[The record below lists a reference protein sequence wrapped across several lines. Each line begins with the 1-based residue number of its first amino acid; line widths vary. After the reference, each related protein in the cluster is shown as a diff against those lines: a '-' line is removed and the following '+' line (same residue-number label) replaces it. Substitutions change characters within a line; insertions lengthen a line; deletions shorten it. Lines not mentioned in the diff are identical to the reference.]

1 LKEPVGDDSFR
12 VPQNKQINMK
22 AIFLL
27 ITQTIDTLNKA
38 IAGAPALPTQPAPEI
53 TTLLDIIMKGG
64 IIMIP
69 IAILSIIAIYVFI
82 ERYFSI
88 RRHISTDMTFM
99 NNIRDFVVSG
109 NIDSAFTMCRNTD
122 KPIARMIE
130 KGISRLGKPI
140 KEIEESIEIAGK
152 FEVYDLEKN
161 VQILAVIAGI
171 APMFGFLG
179 TIIGVIK
186 IFINISMTSDVS
198 IGSVSAGLYTKMVS
212 SASGLIV
219 GILAYIGFHWL
230 NIILNKAVHQL
241 EWNAMN
247 FIDLLKSPA
256 K

>member
-1 LKEPVGDDSFR
+1 MTLILS
-12 VPQNKQINMK
+12 Q
-22 AIFLL
+22 

-38 IAGAPALPTQPAPEI
+38 VAGAPALPTQPSTEI
-53 TTLLDIIMKGG
+53 TTLLDIIIKGG

-82 ERYFSI
+82 ERYFTI
-88 RRHISTDMTFM
+88 RRYVSTDVDFM
-99 NNIRDFVVSG
+99 NNIHGFIQG
-109 NIDSAFTMCRNTD
+109 GQTDSALTLCRHTD

-152 FEVYDLEKN
+152 FEVYNMEKN
-161 VQILAVIAGI
+161 IQILAVIAGI

-219 GILAYIGFHWL
+219 GILAYIGYHWL

-247 FIDLLKSPA
+247 FVDLLKSPS

>member
-1 LKEPVGDDSFR
+1 
-12 VPQNKQINMK
+12 MT
-22 AIFLL
+22 AIFSI
-27 ITQTIDTLNKA
+27 ITLAVDTLNTTA
-38 IAGAPALPTQPAPEI
+38 VAAPALPVQPATEVTKLI
-53 TTLLDIIMKGG
+53 DIIMKGG

-69 IAILSIIAIYVFI
+69 IVILSIVAVYVFI
-82 ERYFSI
+82 ERYLTI
-88 RRHISTDMTFM
+88 RRHISSDVNFM
-99 NNIRDFVVSG
+99 NNIHEFILNGRT
-109 NIDSAFTMCRNTD
+109 DSALTLCRNTA

-186 IFINISMTSDVS
+186 IFYNISMTSDVS
-198 IGSVSAGLYTKMVS
+198 IGTVSAGLYTKMVS

-219 GILAYIGFHWL
+219 GILAYIGYHWL
-230 NIILNKAVHQL
+230 NIILNKAIHQL

-247 FIDLLKSPA
+247 FIDLLKSPS

>member
-1 LKEPVGDDSFR
+1 MTTFLI
-12 VPQNKQINMK
+12 QIS
-22 AIFLL
+22 
-27 ITQTIDTLNKA
+27 QTFDTLNKA
-38 IAGAPALPTQPAPEI
+38 VASAPALPTQPAPEMTKFI
-53 TTLLDIIMKGG
+53 DIIMKGG
-64 IIMIP
+64 FIMIP
-69 IAILSIIAIYVFI
+69 IGILSIVAVYVFI
-82 ERYFSI
+82 ERYLTI
-88 RRHISTDMTFM
+88 RRHISTDVDFM
-99 NNIRDFVVSG
+99 NNINEFILNGRT
-109 NIDSAFTMCRNTD
+109 DSALTLCRHTA

-130 KGISRLGKPI
+130 QGISRLGKPI

-186 IFINISMTSDVS
+186 IFYNISMTSDVS
-198 IGSVSAGLYTKMVS
+198 IGTVSAGLYTKMVS

-219 GILAYIGFHWL
+219 GILAYIGYHWL
-230 NIILNKAVHQL
+230 NIILNKAIHQL

-247 FIDLLKSPA
+247 FIDLLKSPS

>member
-1 LKEPVGDDSFR
+1 
-12 VPQNKQINMK
+12 MT
-22 AIFLL
+22 AILMH
-27 ITQTIDTLNKA
+27 ITQTIDTLNKTVA
-38 IAGAPALPTQPAPEI
+38 AAAVLPTQPIPEAVTMI
-53 TTLLDIIMKGG
+53 DIIMKGG
-64 IIMIP
+64 VIMIP
-69 IAILSIIAIYVFI
+69 IGLLSLVAVYVFI
-82 ERYFSI
+82 ERYLTI
-88 RRHISTDMTFM
+88 RRHISSDVNFM
-99 NNIRDFVVSG
+99 NSIHEFILNGRT
-109 NIDSAFTMCRNTD
+109 DSALTLCRNTA

-161 VQILAVIAGI
+161 IQILAVIAGI

-186 IFINISMTSDVS
+186 IFFNISMTSDVS
-198 IGSVSAGLYTKMVS
+198 IGSVSAGLYTKMVT
-212 SASGLIV
+212 SAAGLIV
-219 GILAYIGFHWL
+219 GILAYIAYHWL
-230 NIILNKAVHQL
+230 NIILNKAIHQL

>member
-1 LKEPVGDDSFR
+1 MTTTLSQV
-12 VPQNKQINMK
+12 
-22 AIFLL
+22 
-27 ITQTIDTLNKA
+27 TQTIDTLNKA
-38 IAGAPALPTQPAPEI
+38 IAASPALPTQPAPHMMSFM
-53 TTLLDIIMKGG
+53 DIIMKGG
-64 IIMIP
+64 VIMIP
-69 IAILSIIAIYVFI
+69 IGIISLIAIYVFI
-82 ERYFSI
+82 ERYLTIKRKVSA
-88 RRHISTDMTFM
+88 DVNFM
-99 NNIRDFVVSG
+99 NNIHDFVLNG
-109 NIDSAFTMCRNTD
+109 QTDSALTLCRRTE

-130 KGISRLGKPI
+130 KGISTLGRPI
-140 KEIEESIEIAGK
+140 KEVEEAIEIVGK

-186 IFINISMTSDVS
+186 IFYNISMTSDVS

-219 GILAYIGFHWL
+219 GIVAYIGYHWL
-230 NIILNKAVHQL
+230 NTLLNKAVHQL

>member
-1 LKEPVGDDSFR
+1 
-12 VPQNKQINMK
+12 MT
-22 AIFLL
+22 ALL
-27 ITQTIDTLNKA
+27 FNISETLDTLNKA
-38 IAGAPALPTQPAPEI
+38 IVSSPSLPTQPMPQVTKLI
-53 TTLLDIIMKGG
+53 DIILKGG

-69 IAILSIIAIYVFI
+69 IALLSIVAVYVFV
-82 ERYFSI
+82 ERYLAI
-88 RRHISTDMTFM
+88 RRHVSSDVDFM
-99 NNIRDFVVSG
+99 NSIHDFILNG
-109 NIDSAFTMCRNTD
+109 RTDSALTLCRNTA

-161 VQILAVIAGI
+161 IQILAVIAGI

-186 IFINISMTSDVS
+186 IFFNISMTSDVS
-198 IGSVSAGLYTKMVS
+198 IGSVSAGLYTKMVT
-212 SASGLIV
+212 SAAGLIV
-219 GILAYIGFHWL
+219 GIVAYIGYHWL
-230 NIILNKAVHQL
+230 NIILNKAIHQL

-247 FIDLLKSPA
+247 FIDLLKSPS

>member
-1 LKEPVGDDSFR
+1 
-12 VPQNKQINMK
+12 MT
-22 AIFLL
+22 AILL
-27 ITQTIDTLNKA
+27 QVTQTIDTLNKA
-38 IAGAPALPTQPAPEI
+38 VAAVPVLPTQPAPHLTSMME
-53 TTLLDIIMKGG
+53 IIMKGG

-69 IAILSIIAIYVFI
+69 IGILSIVAVYVFI
-82 ERYFSI
+82 ERYLTI
-88 RRHISTDMTFM
+88 RRHISADVDFM
-99 NNIRDFVVSG
+99 NSIHDFILDG
-109 NIDSAFTMCRNTD
+109 KTDSALTLCRNTP

-130 KGISRLGKPI
+130 KGITRLGKPI
-140 KEIEESIEIAGK
+140 KEVEESIEIAGK

-186 IFINISMTSDVS
+186 IFYNISMTSDVS
-198 IGSVSAGLYTKMVS
+198 IGTVSAGLYTKMVS

-219 GILAYIGFHWL
+219 GILAYIGYHWL

>member
-1 LKEPVGDDSFR
+1 MTSLFLNIVTFDS
-12 VPQNKQINMK
+12 
-22 AIFLL
+22 
-27 ITQTIDTLNKA
+27 LNKS
-38 IAGAPALPTQPAPEI
+38 IAAAPSLPVQAAPGAVKLI
-53 TTLLDIIMKGG
+53 DIIMKGG

-69 IAILSIIAIYVFI
+69 IGLLSIIAVYVFV
-82 ERYFSI
+82 ERYLTI
-88 RRHISTDMTFM
+88 RRHLSSDVEFM
-99 NNIRDFVVSG
+99 NSIHEYILNGRT
-109 NIDSAFTMCRNTD
+109 DSALTLCKNTA

-186 IFINISMTSDVS
+186 IFFNISLTSDVS
-198 IGSVSAGLYTKMVS
+198 IGTVSSGLYVKMVS
-212 SASGLIV
+212 SAAGLIV
-219 GILAYIGFHWL
+219 GIAAYIGYHWL
-230 NIILNKAVHQL
+230 NIILNKAIHQL

-247 FIDLLKSPA
+247 FIDLLKSPS

>member
-1 LKEPVGDDSFR
+1 MTPIIL
-12 VPQNKQINMK
+12 QIS
-22 AIFLL
+22 
-27 ITQTIDTLNKA
+27 QTIDTLNRA
-38 IAGAPALPTQPAPEI
+38 RAGAPALPTLPAPEI

-82 ERYFSI
+82 ERYLTI
-88 RRHISTDMTFM
+88 RRYVSTDVNFM
-99 NNIRDFVVSG
+99 NNIHDFILSG
-109 NIDSAFTMCRNTD
+109 QTDSAISLCRRTD

-152 FEVYDLEKN
+152 FEVYNMEKN
-161 VQILAVIAGI
+161 IQILAVIAGI

-219 GILAYIGFHWL
+219 GILAYIGYHWL
-230 NIILNKAVHQL
+230 NIILNKAVQQL

-247 FIDLLKSPA
+247 FVDLLKSPS

>member
-1 LKEPVGDDSFR
+1 MTATFS
-12 VPQNKQINMK
+12 Q
-22 AIFLL
+22 
-27 ITQTIDTLNKA
+27 ITQAIDTLNKTVMN
-38 IAGAPALPTQPAPEI
+38 APSLPVQPAPEI
-53 TTLLDIIMKGG
+53 TNLIDILMKGG
-64 IIMIP
+64 VIMIP
-69 IAILSIIAIYVFI
+69 IGILSIVAVYVFI
-82 ERYFSI
+82 ERYLTI
-88 RRHISTDMTFM
+88 RRHISSDVNFM
-99 NNIRDFVVSG
+99 NNIHEFVLNG
-109 NIDSAFTMCRNTD
+109 RTDSALTLCRNTE

-161 VQILAVIAGI
+161 IQILAVIAGI

-186 IFINISMTSDVS
+186 IFYNISMTSDVS
-198 IGSVSAGLYTKMVS
+198 IGSVSAGLYVKMVS

-219 GILAYIGFHWL
+219 GIIAYIGFHWL
-230 NIILNKAVHQL
+230 NIILNKAIHQL

-247 FIDLLKSPA
+247 FIDLLKSPS

>member
-1 LKEPVGDDSFR
+1 MTAILLHFV
-12 VPQNKQINMK
+12 QN
-22 AIFLL
+22 F
-27 ITQTIDTLNKA
+27 DTLSKTVTSV
-38 IAGAPALPTQPAPEI
+38 PALPVQHTSETFHLI
-53 TTLLDIIMKGG
+53 DIIMKGG
-64 IIMIP
+64 VIMIP
-69 IAILSIIAIYVFI
+69 IGLLSIIAVYVFI
-82 ERYFSI
+82 ERYLTI
-88 RRHISTDMTFM
+88 RRHLSSDVEFM
-99 NNIRDFVVSG
+99 NSIHEYILNGRT
-109 NIDSAFTMCRNTD
+109 DSALTLCRNTA

-186 IFINISMTSDVS
+186 IFFNISMTSDVS
-198 IGSVSAGLYTKMVS
+198 IGTVSSGLYVKMVS
-212 SASGLIV
+212 SAAGLTV
-219 GILAYIGFHWL
+219 GILAYIGYHWL
-230 NIILNKAVHQL
+230 NIILNKAIHQL

-247 FIDLLKSPA
+247 FIDLLKSPS

>member
-1 LKEPVGDDSFR
+1 MTLILS
-12 VPQNKQINMK
+12 Q
-22 AIFLL
+22 

-38 IAGAPALPTQPAPEI
+38 VAGAPALPTQPSTEI
-53 TTLLDIIMKGG
+53 TTLLDIIIKGG

-82 ERYFSI
+82 ERYFTI
-88 RRHISTDMTFM
+88 RRYVSTDVDFM
-99 NNIRDFVVSG
+99 NNIHGFIQG
-109 NIDSAFTMCRNTD
+109 GQTDSALTLCRHTD

-152 FEVYDLEKN
+152 FEVYDMEKN

-186 IFINISMTSDVS
+186 IFYNISMTSDVS

-219 GILAYIGFHWL
+219 GILAYIGYHWL
-230 NIILNKAVHQL
+230 NGMLNRAVHQL

-247 FIDLLKSPA
+247 FIDLLKSPS

>member
-1 LKEPVGDDSFR
+1 MGPILMHIVNSF
-12 VPQNKQINMK
+12 
-22 AIFLL
+22 
-27 ITQTIDTLNKA
+27 DTLSKVVSS
-38 IAGAPALPTQPAPEI
+38 APALPVQQGHDSI
-53 TTLLDIIMKGG
+53 SMISIVMKGG

-69 IAILSIIAIYVFI
+69 IGILSIIALYVFI
-82 ERYFSI
+82 ERYFAI
-88 RRHISTDMTFM
+88 RRHVSTDVDFM
-99 NNIRDFVVSG
+99 NSIHNCIINGKV
-109 NIDSAFTMCRNTD
+109 DSALTLCRNTS

-130 KGISRLGKPI
+130 KGISRLGKPV

-152 FEVYDLEKN
+152 FEVYELEKN

-186 IFINISMTSDVS
+186 IFFNISLTSDVS
-198 IGSVSAGLYTKMVS
+198 IGSVSAGLYTKMVT
-212 SASGLIV
+212 SAAGLIV
-219 GILAYIGFHWL
+219 GIMAYIGFHWL

>member
-1 LKEPVGDDSFR
+1 MLIETINSF
-12 VPQNKQINMK
+12 
-22 AIFLL
+22 
-27 ITQTIDTLNKA
+27 DTLSK
-38 IAGAPALPTQPAPEI
+38 IISSSPALPVQQAPEATSLI
-53 TTLLDIIMKGG
+53 DIIMKGG

-69 IAILSIIAIYVFI
+69 IAVLSFVALYVFI
-82 ERYFSI
+82 ERYLTI
-88 RRHISTDMTFM
+88 RRHVSADVGFM
-99 NNIRDFVVSG
+99 NSIHDYILNG
-109 NIDSAFTMCRNTD
+109 NTESALALCRSTS

-152 FEVYDLEKN
+152 FEVYDMEKN
-161 VQILAVIAGI
+161 IQILAVIAGI

-186 IFINISMTSDVS
+186 IFYNISMTSDVS
-198 IGSVSAGLYTKMVS
+198 IGSVSAGLYTKMVT

-219 GILAYIGFHWL
+219 GIIAYIGYHWL
-230 NIILNKAVHQL
+230 NIILNKAIHQL

-247 FIDLLKSPA
+247 FIDLLKSPS

>member
-1 LKEPVGDDSFR
+1 MISILT
-12 VPQNKQINMK
+12 
-22 AIFLL
+22 IF
-27 ITQTIDTLNKA
+27 TQAADTLNKA
-38 IAGAPALPTQPAPEI
+38 IASAPNLPKQPAADA
-53 TTLLDIIMKGG
+53 TSLVNMIMKGG

-69 IAILSIIAIYVFI
+69 IAILSIVAIYVFI
-82 ERYFSI
+82 ERYFTI
-88 RRHISTDMTFM
+88 RRHIKSDVDFM
-99 NNIRDFVVSG
+99 NSINDFIING
-109 NIDSAFTMCRNTD
+109 RTDSALTLCRNTP

-161 VQILAVIAGI
+161 IQILAVIAGI

-186 IFINISMTSDVS
+186 IFFEISMTNDVS
-198 IGSVSAGLYTKMVS
+198 IGSVSAGLYVKMVT
-212 SASGLIV
+212 SAAGLIV
-219 GILAYIGFHWL
+219 GIVSYIGYHWL
-230 NIILNKAVHQL
+230 NIILNKAIHQL

-247 FIDLLKSPA
+247 FIDLLKSPS

>member
-1 LKEPVGDDSFR
+1 MTSF
-12 VPQNKQINMK
+12 I
-22 AIFLL
+22 LL
-27 ITQTIDTLNKA
+27 FSEVFDTLNKT
-38 IAGAPALPTQPAPEI
+38 IMTAPALPTQAAPEA
-53 TTLLDIIMKGG
+53 TTLIDIIMKGG

-69 IAILSIIAIYVFI
+69 IGLLSIVAVYVFI
-82 ERYFSI
+82 ERYFTI
-88 RRHISTDMTFM
+88 RRHISSDVNFM
-99 NNIRDFVVSG
+99 NNIHDFVLNG
-109 NIDSAFTMCRNTD
+109 RTDSALTLCRNTE

-161 VQILAVIAGI
+161 IQILAVIAGI

-186 IFINISMTSDVS
+186 IFFNISMTSDVS
-198 IGSVSAGLYTKMVS
+198 IGSVSAGLYTKMVT
-212 SASGLIV
+212 SAAGLIV
-219 GILAYIGFHWL
+219 GIVAYIGYHWL
-230 NIILNKAVHQL
+230 NIILNKAIHQL

-247 FIDLLKSPA
+247 FIDLLKSPS

>member
-1 LKEPVGDDSFR
+1 
-12 VPQNKQINMK
+12 MTT
-22 AIFLL
+22 IFLK
-27 ITQTIDTLNKA
+27 IIQTTDTLNKA
-38 IAGAPALPTQPAPEI
+38 IAVAPALPTQPGQEI
-53 TTLLDIIMKGG
+53 TSLLDILSKGG

-69 IAILSIIAIYVFI
+69 IGILSIIAAYVFI
-82 ERYFSI
+82 ERYFTI
-88 RRHISTDMTFM
+88 RRHISADVDFM
-99 NNIRDFVVSG
+99 NNINDCILRG
-109 NIDSAFTMCRNTD
+109 QTDSAYTLCRNTD

-152 FEVYDLEKN
+152 FEVYALEKN

-186 IFINISMTSDVS
+186 IFYNISITSDVS

-219 GILAYIGFHWL
+219 GILAYIGYHWL
-230 NIILNKAVHQL
+230 NGMLNRAVHQL

-247 FIDLLKSPA
+247 FIDLLKSPS

>member
-1 LKEPVGDDSFR
+1 MTALLFKVAQTLDILNITALTA
-12 VPQNKQINMK
+12 QN
-22 AIFLL
+22 
-27 ITQTIDTLNKA
+27 
-38 IAGAPALPTQPAPEI
+38 LPTQPLPESTRLI
-53 TTLLDIIMKGG
+53 DMIMKGG

-69 IAILSIIAIYVFI
+69 IGILSIVAVYVFI
-82 ERYFSI
+82 ERYLTI
-88 RRHISTDMTFM
+88 RRHISSDVNFM
-99 NNIRDFVVSG
+99 NNIHEFILQGRT
-109 NIDSAFTMCRNTD
+109 DSALTLCRNTA

-161 VQILAVIAGI
+161 IQILAVIAGI

-186 IFINISMTSDVS
+186 IFFNISMTSDVS
-198 IGSVSAGLYTKMVS
+198 IGSVSAGLYVKMVS

-219 GILAYIGFHWL
+219 GIIAYIGYHWL
-230 NIILNKAVHQL
+230 NIMVTKAIHQL

>member
-1 LKEPVGDDSFR
+1 MTAVLLNIS
-12 VPQNKQINMK
+12 QN
-22 AIFLL
+22 F
-27 ITQTIDTLNKA
+27 DTLSKTVA
-38 IAGAPALPTQPAPEI
+38 SAPALPVQHASETFHLI
-53 TTLLDIIMKGG
+53 DIIMKGG

-69 IAILSIIAIYVFI
+69 IGLLSIIAVYVFI
-82 ERYFSI
+82 ERYLTI
-88 RRHISTDMTFM
+88 RRHLNSDVDFM
-99 NNIRDFVVSG
+99 NSIHEYILNGRT
-109 NIDSAFTMCRNTD
+109 DSALTLCRNTA

-186 IFINISMTSDVS
+186 IFFNISMTSDVS
-198 IGSVSAGLYTKMVS
+198 IGTVSSGLYVKMVS
-212 SASGLIV
+212 SAAGLTV
-219 GILAYIGFHWL
+219 GILAYIGYHWL
-230 NIILNKAVHQL
+230 NIILNKAIHQL

-247 FIDLLKSPA
+247 FIDLLKSPS